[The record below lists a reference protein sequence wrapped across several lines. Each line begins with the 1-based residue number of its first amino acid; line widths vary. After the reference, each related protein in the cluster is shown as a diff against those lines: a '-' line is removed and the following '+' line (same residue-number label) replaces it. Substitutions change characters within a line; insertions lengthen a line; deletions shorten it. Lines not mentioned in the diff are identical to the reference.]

1 MMMITAKQKI
11 ITAPGESSTFE
22 PESSLNLVNPPPP
35 EGIDILLS
43 AMVIYF
49 NNSLIILPEFL

>member
-1 MMMITAKQKI
+1 MMIMAIQKI
-11 ITAPGESSTFE
+11 TTAPGERCIFE

-43 AMVIYF
+43 AMG
-49 NNSLIILPEFL
+49 ILF